1 MFFIAHLSGDMMKQE
16 RAVSPPSTPSLL
28 ERVPMAKAPKF
39 ETSARHL
46 LVGAL
51 GFMDAAQRL
60 LDPDPRGGPLLWPP
74 FFVLVAYSFEM
85 SFKAVVR
92 QAGGSEADLKAIG
105 HDLERGLAAARAAGY
120 QEPHGLPI
128 GEALAALG
136 PLHMDHSL
144 RYFMGPPDRVVDLHE
159 PDDVMGVL
167 RAHLATVRAMVPV

>member
-1 MFFIAHLSGDMMKQE
+1 MSK
-16 RAVSPPSTPSLL
+16 
-28 ERVPMAKAPKF
+28 VPKY
-39 ETSARHL
+39 ETTSRHL

-51 GFMDAAQRL
+51 GFADAAQRL

-85 SFKAVVR
+85 SLKAVVR
-92 QAGGSEADLKAIG
+92 HAGGSEADLKAIG
-105 HDLERGLAAARAAGY
+105 HNLGRGLVAARAAGY

-128 GEALAALG
+128 DEALAAIG

-144 RYFMGPPDRVVDLHE
+144 RYFIGPPDRVVDLYE

-167 RAHLATVRAMVPV
+167 RAHLGAVRVIVPV